1 MTDDTPINHIT
12 PQSIMDRIAK
22 DRIENENKKAILEE
36 EIEDYKKVVNRL
48 FSTPDGIYWLNK
60 VLRYSGLTS
69 FDKTLNP
76 AKLVEDRGRQS
87 IWFELI
93 RPYLDKSIRSE
104 LDF

>member
-1 MTDDTPINHIT
+1 MSEGSPIT
-12 PQSIMDRIAK
+12 PESVLDKMYRDQMERSKHEALLQ
-22 DRIENENKKAILEE
+22 EEVAEYKAA
-36 EIEDYKKVVNRL
+36 VNRL
-48 FSTPDGIYWLNK
+48 FSSPDGLFFLNK
-60 VLRYSGLTS
+60 LLRYSGLTS

-87 IWFELI
+87 IWFELL